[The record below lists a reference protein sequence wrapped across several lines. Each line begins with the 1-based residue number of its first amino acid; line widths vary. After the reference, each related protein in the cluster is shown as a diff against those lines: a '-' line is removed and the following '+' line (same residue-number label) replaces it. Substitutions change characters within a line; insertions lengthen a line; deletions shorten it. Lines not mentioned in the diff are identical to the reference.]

1 MDNTKGILGTREFFA
16 ILIIT
21 IGTKLTD
28 NTPSALFEKVG
39 SGAWIT
45 IILMCLI
52 SIIPIY
58 LLTKVI
64 TVFEE
69 KNLVEIINHL
79 FGKYIGFI
87 VLFIIW
93 LVETY
98 STVLG
103 SAVYADIIETLY
115 FVQTPLFILYIILIG
130 VAAYGAKKGI
140 EFIGSTAWMTLIGL
154 NIALFV
160 VLITA
165 FFQGRINYL
174 FPILGNGMVE
184 IIKESTTNASIY
196 GDFLYLGL
204 IATAL
209 RSKNVYKK
217 GIWMGY
223 IYITIVFV
231 LSVIA
236 YNMLFDYISIVQIN
250 YPFHEAIRYI
260 QLGFLTN
267 AESLFLPFWLI
278 ASFIRFA
285 FYLYISALLF
295 GALFKIKKFEY
306 IVPPLA
312 LLIVFVGLIPE
323 APVFSVFHMKEQF
336 IFFTTPFFLF
346 LPLIIWMTAK
356 FKGELKK

>member
-1 MDNTKGILGTREFFA
+1 MDNTKGKLGTREFFA

-39 SGAWIT
+39 SAAWIT
-45 IILMCLI
+45 IIFICLI
-52 SIIPIY
+52 SSIPIF

-64 TVFEE
+64 TAYQE

-79 FGKYIGFI
+79 FGRYIGFFI
-87 VLFIIW
+87 LFLIWII
-93 LVETY
+93 ETY
-98 STVLG
+98 SIVLN
-103 SAVYADIIETLY
+103 SAVYADIIETMY
-115 FVQTPLFILYIILIG
+115 FVETPLFILYIILIG
-130 VAAYGAKKGI
+130 VGSYGAKKGL
-140 EFIGSTAWMTLIGL
+140 EFIGSTAWICLVGL

-160 VLITA
+160 VLFSA
-165 FFQGRINYL
+165 FFQGNANYL
-174 FPILGNGMVE
+174 FPILGNGVVA
-184 IIKESTTNASIY
+184 IIKEGTMNASIY

-217 GIWMGY
+217 GVWMGL
-223 IYITIVFV
+223 IYITIVFI

-250 YPFHEAIRYI
+250 YPFHETIRFI

-267 AESLFLPFWLI
+267 VESLFLPFWLI

-295 GALFKIKKFEY
+295 GALFKIKQFEY
-306 IVPPLA
+306 IVPPIA
-312 LLIVFVGLIPE
+312 LLIVFLGLIPE
-323 APVFSVFHMKEQF
+323 APVFSVFHLREKFMY
-336 IFFTTPFFLF
+336 ITTPFFLL
-346 LPLIIWMTAK
+346 LPLIIWITAK
-356 FKGELKK
+356 LKGEFKK